1 VHQDFCMTER
11 GAQQRGFALLIVLG
25 ILSVAALF
33 GALGLA
39 SGRVEIGLATNLRA
53 TAALAAV
60 ADGAVY
66 AATFHLIAGDWS
78 PDGVP
83 RLVRVGP
90 GVAQVSVA
98 DLGGRLNPNTAPLP
112 VMRQLLIG
120 VGATP
125 QQATEIAAAMADWQN
140 PSDEPLAPGARAQQY
155 RAAGRDYVPTGR
167 PFRNLDE
174 IGLVLGM
181 TPTLLAALA
190 PHVSVYQEGQAD
202 LQRADPVVA
211 EALAA
216 DEPPLV
222 STAAEGKQ
230 RMPLV
235 VEVTVT
241 AVARSGA
248 RVTRRAVVRIGAV
261 TAGNPSPW
269 RVLDWE

>member
-1 VHQDFCMTER
+1 MSER
-11 GAQQRGFALLIVLG
+11 GAQERGFALLIVLG

-33 GALGLA
+33 GALALA
-39 SGRVEIGLATNLRA
+39 SGRTEIGLAANLRA
-53 TAALAAV
+53 NAALMAV

-66 AATFHLIAGDWS
+66 AATFHLIAGDWR
-78 PDGVP
+78 PDGMP
-83 RLVRVGP
+83 HRLRVGAA
-90 GVAQVSVA
+90 VAEVSVA
-98 DLGGRLNPNTAPLP
+98 DLGGRLNPNSASLP

-125 QQATEIAAAMADWQN
+125 QQATAIAAAMEDWRN
-140 PSDEPLAPGARAQQY
+140 PSDAPVSPGARALQY
-155 RAAGRDYVPTGR
+155 RAAGRDYAPTGR

-190 PHVSVYQEGQAD
+190 PHISVYQEGEAD

-222 STAAEGKQ
+222 SAAAEGNQ
-230 RMPLV
+230 RIPLV
-235 VEVTVT
+235 VEVSVT
-241 AVARSGA
+241 AIARSGA